1 MDTKER
7 EVGEVIEK
15 VLRPGCELLNSDVA
29 VLSDLNKD
37 NLEKFRKAWE
47 KADLKER
54 LQLISKMVSLS
65 EEDFILDFTGVF
77 NIGLGDPQES
87 IRIKALEGL
96 EMEDKYVNA
105 RPIIRVLKSDDSVEV
120 RTIAAR
126 ALGKLAL
133 MAECGD
139 VPEIISEEIF
149 NALMEVLERPK
160 EDDAVR
166 RRALEA
172 AACFHQEPVDRY
184 IEDYYYSEDPK
195 LKASA
200 IFAMG
205 FNCSQR
211 WLSLLIDEMQS
222 ERAEFRF
229 EAARASGEISDEG
242 AVPHLVRLVEDNDH
256 EVQDAAIMSLGKIGG
271 AEAKRTLQKL
281 SKSADMR
288 IKNAA
293 KAALIEL
300 SSCED
305 PISLNFSTGSPTS

>member
-7 EVGEVIEK
+7 EVGEVINK
-15 VLRPGCELLNSDVA
+15 VLDPGRELLNSDVA

-37 NLEKFRKAWE
+37 NLAKFGKAWE
-47 KADLKER
+47 KADFKER
-54 LQLISKMVSLS
+54 LQLISKMVGLS
-65 EEDFILDFTGVF
+65 EEDFILDFTAVF
-77 NIGLGDPQES
+77 KIGLDDPQEN

-105 RPIIRVLKSDDSVEV
+105 KPIITVLKYDDSVEV
-120 RTIAAR
+120 RTTAAR

-139 VPEIISEEIF
+139 VPEIIGQEIF
-149 NALMEVLERPK
+149 NALLEVLEKPK

-205 FNCSQR
+205 FNCNPR

-222 ERAEFRF
+222 ENAEFRF
-229 EAARASGEISDEG
+229 EAARASGEIADEE
-242 AVPHLVRLVEDNDH
+242 AVPHLIRLVDDKDP
-256 EVQDAAIMSLGKIGG
+256 EVQNAAIMSLGKIGG
-271 AEAKRTLQKL
+271 TEAKRTLQKL
-281 SKSADMR
+281 SKSADIR

-300 SSCED
+300 SACED
-305 PISLNFSTGSPTS
+305 PISLNF